1 MKRIFFL
8 IFATILL
15 ASCSSASKLNRAD
28 QPFAYEV
35 ESVGVGAD
43 GTYAIRI
50 WSFSKKPEITMV
62 KPQQNAI
69 HATLFKGIPAGGGAT
84 AQPALVPSDSQY
96 NHDSPFFQEF
106 FKSEIGDYKKEARFR
121 SNVVIY
127 RHELAITICEESDG
141 NGAGDKIIAA
151 KAAEGLIEVRGIK
164 AAFAIVTVGD
174 TMHISARSAGEIN
187 VQLILERLRGGG
199 HFDTAGAQ
207 LKGVTAEEAVQQLK
221 CAIDDYFEQMKL
233 ENVKDGKN
241 TADK

>member
-8 IFATILL
+8 IFATIFL

-69 HATLFKGIPAGGGAT
+69 HATLFRGIPAGGGAT
-84 AQPALVPSDSQY
+84 AQPALIPSDSQY

-106 FKSEIGDYKKEARFR
+106 FKSDYQRFVNSVAKGSVQVVKSGRREYKIGYVMSIAKDNLRRY
-121 SNVVIY
+121 
-127 RHELAITICEESDG
+127 LEEQG
-141 NGAGDKIIAA
+141 II
-151 KAAEGLIEVRGIK
+151 KGLSSG
-164 AAFAIVTVGD
+164 F
-174 TMHISARSAGEIN
+174 
-187 VQLILERLRGGG
+187 
-199 HFDTAGAQ
+199 
-207 LKGVTAEEAVQQLK
+207 
-221 CAIDDYFEQMKL
+221 
-233 ENVKDGKN
+233 
-241 TADK
+241 